1 MAGSLFFVGFIS
13 HHLEHISMP
22 SMKWVSV
29 MLLWDTEA
37 VQISSNYIMTVGRK
51 VDIALRTKCK

>member
-1 MAGSLFFVGFIS
+1 
-13 HHLEHISMP
+13 MP